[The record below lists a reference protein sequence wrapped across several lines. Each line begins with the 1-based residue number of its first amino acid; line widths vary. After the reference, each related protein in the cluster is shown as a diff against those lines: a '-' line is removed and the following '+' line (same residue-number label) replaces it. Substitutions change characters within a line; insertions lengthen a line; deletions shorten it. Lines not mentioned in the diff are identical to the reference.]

1 MNSVADVWD
10 NVLQQLKKDLSET
23 TISTWFDELEAV
35 DIQGNTFILHC
46 PNSFKKGYIESLFL
60 KNIKAALH
68 DLFSTEFEVRVLD
81 SDSLAEFGGMVGKQS
96 DRFTSDE
103 FTFDTFVVGPSNKL
117 AYAASMSVAEHP
129 AKNYNP
135 LLIYGDS
142 GLGKTHLIY
151 AIANK
156 LRKNIP
162 GVKIAYVKGDELT
175 NELVDAIREGKAGE
189 MREKYRQANLL
200 LVDDVQ
206 FIAGKKQTQ
215 EEFFHTFNTLY
226 ESGKQIVLTSDRPP
240 SEMTLLDDRLRT
252 RFEWGLLVDVA
263 PPDFETRM
271 AIVKNKAA
279 LLGMDT
285 SAPEFQYSAFYG
297 YYLSDDR
304 YTVSCTSDRL
314 IILTAMPEDYTLD
327 PYASYDE
334 LYRSAQYLLKEYRDV
349 IGVENPYIEIANGDY
364 TIYGEQSWTTVA
376 IYDQVKDPIGV
387 LLNHAFHKVR
397 LGDWGDGQMGI
408 SFDRYDLSQVI
419 GEYPIISV
427 KKAQALL
434 EKGYYVSSTI
444 DPFPGTD
451 TIKKVELTY
460 HTAPWFSTFVPY
472 YKFYVEEP
480 ESAYLDDDLP
490 GIKSFA
496 TYYVPAVDSRYIA
509 DLKLWDGSIN
519 G

>member
-1 MNSVADVWD
+1 MKNNRLLHAIGQIDDAYV
-10 NVLQQLKKDLSET
+10 T
-23 TISTWFDELEAV
+23 EAV
-35 DIQGNTFILHC
+35 RRKAGKTLWLRVCAVAACVALLVGGGAARYNRYSYPDLPMLTIPEDTEGAMGREAYLAYSFEEMNFHTPWT
-46 PNSFKKGYIESLFL
+46 PNSRIRTLPVYDNSRGVELHHADDPTSFFEEE
-60 KNIKAALH
+60 AA
-68 DLFSTEFEVRVLD
+68 
-81 SDSLAEFGGMVGKQS
+81 MKQ
-96 DRFTSDE
+96 
-103 FTFDTFVVGPSNKL
+103 
-117 AYAASMSVAEHP
+117 
-129 AKNYNP
+129 
-135 LLIYGDS
+135 
-142 GLGKTHLIY
+142 
-151 AIANK
+151 AI
-156 LRKNIP
+156 L
-162 GVKIAYVKGDELT
+162 E
-175 NELVDAIREGKAGE
+175 
-189 MREKYRQANLL
+189 
-200 LVDDVQ
+200 
-206 FIAGKKQTQ
+206 
-215 EEFFHTFNTLY
+215 
-226 ESGKQIVLTSDRPP
+226 
-240 SEMTLLDDRLRT
+240 
-252 RFEWGLLVDVA
+252 
-263 PPDFETRM
+263 
-271 AIVKNKAA
+271 KAA